1 MRQDFY
7 EEYSRLEDRHWWHI
21 GRKRILLSLL
31 GDVLDPAESKERR
44 ILDVGCGT
52 GGMLTSL
59 QQFGEV
65 EGIDSDSSAIAHCH
79 ERGISSARVA
89 DSPPIP
95 FPESAFDLVTS
106 FDVLEHV
113 DDDAELL
120 SEIHR
125 VLVPG
130 GIFVAAVPAY
140 QMLWGQQ
147 DEIAHHRRR
156 YRARDLSRRLAGSN
170 LEPRKVSYFNTFLF
184 PPIAAVRLG
193 RRLKPQKS
201 SRPSSDFELTDEGKL
216 NDLLARVFGAEAPL
230 VRRWGLPFGVS
241 IVAIAQAMPVSGT

>member
-31 GDVLDPAESKERR
+31 EDLLDPAGRADRR

-59 QQFGEV
+59 QAFGEV
-65 EGIDSDSSAIAHCH
+65 DGIDSDPSAIAHCH
-79 ERGISSARVA
+79 ERGLSNAILAT
-89 DSPPIP
+89 SPPIP
-95 FPESAFDLVTS
+95 FSDGAFDLVTS

-125 VLVPG
+125 VLTPG

-140 QMLWGQQ
+140 EMLWGQQ

-156 YRARDLSRRLAGSN
+156 YRARDLSRRLADAN
-170 LEPRKVSYFNTFLF
+170 LQPRKVSYFNTFLF
-184 PPIAAVRLG
+184 PPIAAVRVG
-193 RRLKPQKS
+193 RRLTRREGS
-201 SRPSSDFELTDEGKL
+201 ASASDFELTSEGRL
-216 NDLLARVFGAEAPL
+216 NDLLARIFAAEAPL
-230 VRRWGLPFGVS
+230 VKSWSFPFGVS
-241 IVAIAQAMPVSGT
+241 IVAIAQALPA